1 MIVNVEGRRDTSS
14 GEKPT
19 KPVKWTGSFVVADK
33 SGNAIEATWEPS
45 SVPRMSY
52 QGARNRATQLVDS
65 LTARLFEQHKQPIRK
80 VAYTLTS
87 R

>member
-1 MIVNVEGRRDTSS
+1 MIVIVDGRRDTSS
-14 GEKPT
+14 GEKPN
-19 KPVKWTGSFVVADK
+19 KPVKWTGNFVVADS
-33 SGNAIEATWEPS
+33 SGNAIEAAWEPNG
-45 SVPRMSY
+45 VPRMNY
-52 QGARNRATQLVDS
+52 QGARNRASQLVAS